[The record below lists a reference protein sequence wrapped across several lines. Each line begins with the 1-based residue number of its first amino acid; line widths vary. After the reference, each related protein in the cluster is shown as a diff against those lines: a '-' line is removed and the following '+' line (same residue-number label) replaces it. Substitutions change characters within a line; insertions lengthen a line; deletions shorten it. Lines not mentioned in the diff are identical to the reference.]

1 MSLGTPSG
9 ILWQNHD
16 VLLCLCC
23 FMEDKELMAF
33 ANSCRFIHQ
42 AIVDRPNYW
51 ERQYKQEFPL
61 GDQREQ
67 KWLTWYN
74 WYITMT
80 TKSKNSTSNT
90 NQTKQGHLLP
100 STITAYGNSNDE
112 YRLPVNDL
120 LSASNFSTTR
130 WFYTYYRRRQTNHN
144 FMAGRFK
151 EQICHLPVNK
161 SAPLELTAIN
171 PWNALILD
179 KQESEIWSI
188 QHDDFNKK
196 SEQNS
201 KELAW
206 KKLTIPLRA
215 RPFNSGVRINSV
227 YGANRFVVA
236 YVDIITYDTELRVTA
251 GSPIAE
257 MKALHIGENE
267 SKNPTALDGHSN
279 ILRSNGSTKKRIAQV
294 QEAIVAWSNTD
305 DSVSDIIYLEDQND
319 DEQESCIDRF
329 FDIYNDW
336 VLLRTTYENHP
347 YRAFD
352 LFDLEGSKWIKGPKM
367 QMPGSDACIQ
377 FASHNQCQLLTWSI
391 MPSPMEDGNTPTTEA
406 VQTLHATGRDNESLN
421 LQWEAFDFQK
431 DQHRCEKILSGQVSI
446 PYCPN
451 AVIRADMYTEK
462 MCLITVWNEKKKF
475 TRNDKT
481 FGCLL
486 SLFALGKSAP
496 NDSAQSLFDARDYG
510 PLLPIDSSDQ
520 GRILWSRPILSRGI
534 TNLYSEKLI
543 TVQNYRSVDVLD
555 ARNGNLLRSITCPY
569 YVVFNPFLGSFCAM
583 LGGESGESWLVDAHT
598 GRIYSLMSHL
608 IHRKTEDGKEDKPLD
623 LSEITLSEP
632 SRQKTR
638 IPFACRLSN
647 VAIGW
652 IDKQGGSLYESYM
665 F

>member
-1 MSLGTPSG
+1 MVILALLFLVNHVLRYPSG

-42 AIVDRPNYW
+42 AIVDRPTIGNDNIS
-51 ERQYKQEFPL
+51 RV
-61 GDQREQ
+61 
-67 KWLTWYN
+67 
-74 WYITMT
+74 
-80 TKSKNSTSNT
+80 ST
-90 NQTKQGHLLP
+90 
-100 STITAYGNSNDE
+100 
-112 YRLPVNDL
+112 RLPVNDL

-130 WFYTYYRRRQTNHN
+130 WFYTYYRP
-144 FMAGRFK
+144 
-151 EQICHLPVNK
+151 ICHLPVNK

-257 MKALHIGENE
+257 MKALHIGENK
-267 SKNPTALDGHSN
+267 SKNSIALDGHSN
-279 ILRSNGSTKKRIAQV
+279 ILRSNGSIKKRIAQV
-294 QEAIVAWSNTD
+294 QEAIVVWSNTD

-336 VLLRTTYENHP
+336 ILLRTTYENHP

-406 VQTLHATGRDNESLN
+406 AQTLHATGRDNESLN

-451 AVIRADMYTEK
+451 AVIRAD
-462 MCLITVWNEKKKF
+462 
-475 TRNDKT
+475 
-481 FGCLL
+481 
-486 SLFALGKSAP
+486 
-496 NDSAQSLFDARDYG
+496 
-510 PLLPIDSSDQ
+510 
-520 GRILWSRPILSRGI
+520 
-534 TNLYSEKLI
+534 
-543 TVQNYRSVDVLD
+543 
-555 ARNGNLLRSITCPY
+555 
-569 YVVFNPFLGSFCAM
+569 
-583 LGGESGESWLVDAHT
+583 
-598 GRIYSLMSHL
+598 
-608 IHRKTEDGKEDKPLD
+608 
-623 LSEITLSEP
+623 
-632 SRQKTR
+632 
-638 IPFACRLSN
+638 
-647 VAIGW
+647 
-652 IDKQGGSLYESYM
+652 
-665 F
+665 